1 MFSQNRKNF
10 QSRDSVFSEG
20 SEEPSASLF
29 YSVPTLPTEAE
40 IQESISLQ
48 PSRYEVEVE
57 QEENEPDTTF
67 LSEHSP
73 MGYSNK
79 QTAAEIYLNV
89 PPTPVVKISDNTL
102 SEGLLPTVTIPLIQ
116 LSGATHR
123 KYNDPAFAVLFCVG
137 VIIMAIVGI
146 VLLFVTN
153 SHELVDY
160 SHKSIFFAIQ
170 NSIGPLLFAIIFSLS
185 MGAIWILL
193 LRSFVKVIIWGTLTT
208 VPFICI
214 AIFIWIR
221 IEAFSGALRDSGKP
235 DPQDDALAVLS
246 FIPLI
251 ISIVYSVILFSRRK
265 KIEKTISLIQLA
277 CDIFKDNPQM
287 LWVSLKI
294 LMVYV
299 SFTIIW
305 LYLFSHIFLVVY
317 KVQTE
322 YRLEPNTYLLVIYFI
337 FMYLWT
343 SAVLS
348 NIQRVTISGVVSNW
362 YFYRHELDRN
372 DSKKVTDLALSRAI
386 TVSFGTAC
394 LDGLILLF
402 IQLVQHITG
411 FLKNIFKN
419 YPFLNCLTSFL
430 TCIDGIIDN
439 LNNYILVYVGISGKN
454 FCISAYTTTK
464 LFRSNL
470 VSGLV
475 NDFIAKSILYIG
487 SVIIALLCGFAT
499 FIYATHSLESSY
511 GYVVGIIAAIIPYYI
526 SQYYTY
532 IMMSTVDATFICYT
546 IDLDSNTNYCN
557 KAHEAFH

>member
-532 IMMSTVDATFICYT
+532 IMMSTVDATFIYQGY
-546 IDLDSNTNYCN
+546 L
-557 KAHEAFH
+557 

>member
-1 MFSQNRKNF
+1 MFPQHRRNF

-40 IQESISLQ
+40 IHESIALQ
-48 PSRYEVEVE
+48 PSRYEVEEE
-57 QEENEPDTTF
+57 QENEPDTAF

-79 QTAAEIYLNV
+79 QTAAEIYLDV
-89 PPTPVVKISDNTL
+89 PPTPTVKVSDNTL

-123 KYNDPAFAVLFCVG
+123 KYKDTAFAVLFCMG
-137 VIIMAIVGI
+137 LIIMAIVGI
-146 VLLFVTN
+146 VLLFITN
-153 SHELVDY
+153 SHELKDY
-160 SHKSIFFAIQ
+160 SRKSVFFVIK

-193 LRSFVKVIIWGTLTT
+193 LRSFVKIMIWGTLTA

-221 IEAFSGALRDSGKP
+221 VEAFSGALRESGKP
-235 DPQDDALAVLS
+235 DPQDDALAMLS

-251 ISIVYSVILFSRRK
+251 ISIVYSIILFSRRK

-294 LMVYV
+294 LTVYV
-299 SFTIIW
+299 SFTLIW

-317 KVQTE
+317 KMQTE
-322 YRLEPNTYLLVIYFI
+322 YKLEPNTYLLVPYFI

-343 SAVLS
+343 SAVLC
-348 NIQRVTISGVVSNW
+348 NIQRVTISGIVSNW

-372 DSKKVTDLALSRAI
+372 ASKNVADLALSRAI
-386 TVSFGTAC
+386 TVSFGTVC

-402 IQLVQHITG
+402 IQLVQYITG
-411 FLKNIFKN
+411 FLKKIF
-419 YPFLNCLTSFL
+419 FLNCLLSFL
-430 TCIDGIIDN
+430 TCIDGIIDK
-439 LNNYILVYVGISGKN
+439 LNNYILIYVGISGNN
-454 FCISAYTTTK
+454 FCTSAYTTTK
-464 LFRSNL
+464 LFRRNL
-470 VSGLV
+470 VFGHV
-475 NDFIAKSILYIG
+475 NDSIDKSILYIG

-499 FIYATHSLESSY
+499 FIYATHLLESSY

-526 SQYYTY
+526 SQFYTY
-532 IMMSTVDATFICYT
+532 IMMNTVDATFICYT
-546 IDLDSNTNYCN
+546 IDLDSNTNHCN